1 MLKAR
6 ETAGLDSY
14 VVVFYAGHGIQEP
27 PTDAG
32 ELWCYD
38 KSFEQCIETNSG
50 PSERVLN
57 PTENE
62 LQTGLTNARYI
73 PILLFDFF
81 SWCGSST
88 CYVWDCQKAGRFLK
102 AAVAEAAEVDSQ
114 LRRAGETDP
123 QVARLHPPVYSKR
136 QIHFAACGPEEAL
149 PSVPGMPDDLFTS
162 CLQTPL
168 RVALMFH
175 NSQTFPLMAT
185 HHDRAFSQRAGP
197 YMEAL
202 YHNMS
207 KDLRGRLWKE
217 MQALLSTIAWHVLE
231 ADQYQ
236 FLFGQHGGDL
246 ISNLASGFLLAQR
259 AMSTYHATPESLPH
273 IPWSTSHSLWTTWDL
288 MLDSFFEQLPPYF
301 DEDVL
306 DYSWEKDLRLVSF
319 IGDQL
324 QGVFTPNLGSE
335 STSDPIAVT
344 GLSRIPIM
352 CSAALFPEHR
362 QMACEALATCLRSL
376 NLRDLAK
383 AVQGGA
389 LDVAFQLLGAE
400 NHHGLAPQLIS
411 IWASLVRDPTSI
423 ALLATGASSVERLTN
438 LSSVQFFLGHLD
450 LALSHPEE
458 QGNKQ
463 ITIQSAV
470 VLATIAKNVGER
482 TAPHFVNRA
491 LKLTGQM
498 LRHTDGLVQQWGAML
513 LAELNSGI
521 QGALQD
527 KTNDD
532 LKPLLTSLVK
542 DRSVDT
548 RAAAVY
554 ALARGVPIKPVKDI
568 MELEEAI
575 TLTTALLPLAQAD
588 GSPIVRKE
596 IVGLTRRILTNAGCW
611 TTLLLLVYSLQL
623 AIVDLPDYLET
634 CGRVMEEVG
643 NTIKIRPEQ
652 RRLLCKLEQIFK
664 ELSVVQHDPDSR
676 VVKVTYNLICRM
688 MGQLKSYVSA
698 EDHDLVFAATFPA
711 ADKKPVWTTHMVEIM
726 NRAVEKLAE
735 QWEDLLGQPSDLVDG
750 ATNDDLFET
759 SRMSLQEHLA
769 VSILPS
775 QYQTIRKLTSI
786 QRHEEKLLETP
797 DEPARTKAEPGP
809 SERTYILRHRAL
821 EDAMVMAEQQSTR
834 SHPSPVLH
842 KVSHDWGD

>member
-1 MLKAR
+1 M
-6 ETAGLDSY
+6 
-14 VVVFYAGHGIQEP
+14 
-27 PTDAG
+27 
-32 ELWCYD
+32 
-38 KSFEQCIETNSG
+38 
-50 PSERVLN
+50 
-57 PTENE
+57 
-62 LQTGLTNARYI
+62 
-73 PILLFDFF
+73 
-81 SWCGSST
+81 
-88 CYVWDCQKAGRFLK
+88 
-102 AAVAEAAEVDSQ
+102 AEAAEVDSQ

-149 PSVPGMPDDLFTS
+149 PHVPGLPDDLFIS

-168 RVALMFH
+168 RVALLYH

-185 HHDRAFSQRAGP
+185 HQDRAFSQRAAP

-202 YHNMS
+202 YHSMS
-207 KDLRGRLWKE
+207 KDLKGRLWKE

-246 ISNLASGFLLAQR
+246 ISNLACGFLLSQR
-259 AMSTYHATPESLPH
+259 VMSTYHATPESLPH

-324 QGVFTPNLGSE
+324 QGVFTPDLGTE

-352 CSAALFPEHR
+352 CSAALFPEH
-362 QMACEALATCLRSL
+362 QQLACEALATCLRSL

-411 IWASLVRDPTSI
+411 IWASLVRDPTAI
-423 ALLATGASSVERLTN
+423 ALLATGASTVERLTN
-438 LSSVQFFLGHLD
+438 LSTIQFFLSHLD
-450 LALSHPEE
+450 ENVSRPDE

-463 ITIQSAV
+463 IIIQSAV
-470 VLATIAKNVGER
+470 VLATIATNVGER
-482 TAPHFVNRA
+482 TAPHFVSQA
-491 LKLTGQM
+491 LALTGQM
-498 LRHTDGLVQQWGAML
+498 LRHTDGLVQQWGALL
-513 LAELNSGI
+513 LAELNAGI
-521 QGALQD
+521 QGSLQD
-527 KTNDD
+527 EANDE

-548 RAAAVY
+548 RATAVY
-554 ALARGVPIKPVKDI
+554 ALARGVPIHTVKDI
-568 MELEEAI
+568 MELGEAI
-575 TLTTALLPLAQAD
+575 LLTTALLPLAQAD

-611 TTLLLLVYSLQL
+611 TTLVLLIYSLQL
-623 AIVDLPDYLET
+623 AMVQLPEHLDT
-634 CGRVMEEVG
+634 CVEVMKDVG
-643 NTIKIRPEQ
+643 DTIKLRPEQ

-664 ELSVVQHDPDSR
+664 EVSVVQHDPDSR
-676 VVKVTYNLICRM
+676 VVKVTYALICRM
-688 MGQLKSYVSA
+688 MGVLRSFMSDA
-698 EDHDLVFAATFPA
+698 DHELVFAATFPA
-711 ADKKPVWTTHMVEIM
+711 ADAQPLWTPRLVEVMKGAI
-726 NRAVEKLAE
+726 EKLAKS
-735 QWEDLLGQPSDLVDG
+735 WEELIGQPSELVAG
-750 ATNDDLFET
+750 ATNNDLFET
-759 SRMSLQEHLA
+759 SRMSLQEHLS
-769 VSILPS
+769 VSTNLQVDS
-775 QYQTIRKLTSI
+775 YTLS
-786 QRHEEKLLETP
+786 
-797 DEPARTKAEPGP
+797 A
-809 SERTYILRHRAL
+809 SN
-821 EDAMVMAEQQSTR
+821 
-834 SHPSPVLH
+834 
-842 KVSHDWGD
+842 